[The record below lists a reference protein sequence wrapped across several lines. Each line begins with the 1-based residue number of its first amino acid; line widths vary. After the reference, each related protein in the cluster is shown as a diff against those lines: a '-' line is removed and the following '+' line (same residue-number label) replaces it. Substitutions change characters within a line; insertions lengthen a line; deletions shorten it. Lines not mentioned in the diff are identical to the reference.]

1 MSVFFLCEPQH
12 HLRLV
17 QPRRTTHRFTENH
30 TGALPLHTN
39 LTTTAKLSHASK
51 SERINRNFEI
61 SSTID
66 PHRHQG
72 EGFAQ
77 TSPLSSESFTR
88 PPTSETKETRVG
100 DARHKTPSP
109 PGVEADNDGTV
120 GASTFRKLS
129 RRRKAEEAFTTRN
142 LCRIFHFAEIKAGVG
157 EAVEASTSQKRN
169 LNEAIYFTAPS
180 TQYDRV
186 FPPEPPRMGICQSSD
201 KAEDQRRWRSDPGET
216 S

>member
-88 PPTSETKETRVG
+88 PPTRAKPRKPESATQGTR
-100 DARHKTPSP
+100 RLH
-109 PGVEADNDGTV
+109 
-120 GASTFRKLS
+120 
-129 RRRKAEEAFTTRN
+129 
-142 LCRIFHFAEIKAGVG
+142 
-157 EAVEASTSQKRN
+157 
-169 LNEAIYFTAPS
+169 
-180 TQYDRV
+180 
-186 FPPEPPRMGICQSSD
+186 PPE
-201 KAEDQRRWRSDPGET
+201 
-216 S
+216 